1 MSVGDVG
8 LERSEGFDLVEL
20 VLGEHG
26 VPCWVQVH
34 VFQVTIF
41 KVFHGRVHE
50 RHEIV
55 FCEFDGVRVD
65 GESCVQGIGAF
76 GDIVVDGDFLNGG
89 DFLDHNLGESFGMTG
104 GIQLVL
110 AFALLL

>member
-8 LERSEGFDLVEL
+8 LERSDGFDLVEL
-20 VLGEHG
+20 VLSEHG

-41 KVFHGRVHE
+41 KVLHGRVRE

-55 FCEFDGVRVD
+55 F
-65 GESCVQGIGAF
+65 
-76 GDIVVDGDFLNGG
+76 
-89 DFLDHNLGESFGMTG
+89 
-104 GIQLVL
+104 
-110 AFALLL
+110 